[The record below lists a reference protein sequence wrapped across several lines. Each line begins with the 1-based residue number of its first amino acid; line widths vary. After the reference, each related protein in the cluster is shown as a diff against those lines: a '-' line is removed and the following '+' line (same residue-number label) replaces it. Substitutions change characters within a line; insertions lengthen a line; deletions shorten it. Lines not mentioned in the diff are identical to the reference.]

1 MTRAMHF
8 LGVVCVTVAVLPV
21 AVRAV
26 ETDDAVEALKAIYG
40 ADLKRVKATADTGDD
55 VDLAARLLAAAKKAT
70 DQPEFVAVL
79 CEKACDLA
87 GDSPKGIPT
96 AVEALDLLAR
106 TVPDKAAACAAR
118 MVAMR
123 QKQFDMSRGD
133 ERPEVAEALI
143 DALLAAADA
152 KIESG
157 ALSEAAVFLV
167 RARNVAR
174 AVTSPRQAELETRAK
189 TLTQRMAAT
198 RKINDL
204 KALIEK
210 NPQNVGAR
218 EGLVRLYLV
227 DLDDPAEAA
236 RHLEGVKD
244 KALRKYV
251 PAAAKGVKA
260 PPELA
265 CLQLGDWYRDL
276 ASKAPP
282 HAKPVMYAR
291 AKAYLERFLKIHT
304 AEDLGRTR
312 ATLTLEK
319 IEQATAKLAAA
330 KATPTPSRPRTTAKA
345 ASKGGWINLLA
356 LVDPAKDSISGKW
369 EARRGSLTGS
379 ADKPSSIAIPVTV
392 EASYRL
398 SVTFARTSGSQEVMF
413 FLPVGKFRVVLA
425 LGRSRGEFVNAKT
438 RPEAHTVA
446 VLENHRSYQLEAT
459 VTVEGDQADIT
470 FKLDGREHLRW
481 KGPQSALSVPAW
493 CAMPRPKCFGLGGWR
508 SAVAFSRAHL
518 DVLSGK
524 AELLR

>member
-1 MTRAMHF
+1 MMRAMHF
-8 LGVVCVTVAVLPV
+8 LGVACVTVVVLPV
-21 AVRAV
+21 AVHAA
-26 ETDDAVEALKAIYG
+26 ETDDAVEALKAIYD
-40 ADLKRVKATADTGDD
+40 ADLKRVKATADTRDD
-55 VDLAARLLAAAKKAT
+55 VDLAVRLLAAAKKAT

-123 QKQFDMSRGD
+123 QKQFDASGGD
-133 ERPEVAEALI
+133 EQPEVAEALI

-157 ALSEAAVFLV
+157 ALLEAAVFLV

-244 KALRKYV
+244 KALLKYV

-282 HAKPVMYAR
+282 HAKPLMYAR

-425 LGRSRGEFVNAKT
+425 LGRSRGEFLNAKP

-508 SAVAFSRAHL
+508 SVVAFSRAHL
-518 DVLSGK
+518 EVLSGK